1 MAKAKTVK
9 GIKIHSG
16 IKILKYIYDWQQR
29 ESGCGC
35 RCGVMDRDSAYK
47 KGGTFA
53 SGNINI
59 RWQWGRL
66 KAGRLAGG

>member
-1 MAKAKTVK
+1 
-9 GIKIHSG
+9 
-16 IKILKYIYDWQQR
+16 
-29 ESGCGC
+29 
-35 RCGVMDRDSAYK
+35 MDRDSAYK